1 MALRAVLPSEN
12 RHEGEIAKSRV
23 IVAVE
28 ACRGRSWNTYFFS
41 HRESRKPH
49 CVFEFTRPN
58 LQKPKWHDNQTTNEN
73 RHKPNRGRWGAS
85 RGIKTFP
92 QNSQN
97 HISETKMVRQLRRH
111 ATARIYIFKI
121 FVSSFFSSPTTCCL
135 RLTMS
140 APLVWPGLS
149 MVLMLKVS
157 GSLALW
163 TWLSVLALCCCC
175 LSAFRSLCCS
185 LDLPWF
191 WIPGSPG
198 WLELCCR
205 WQVRAV
211 IGWQGG
217 GGDYSTCIL

>member
-1 MALRAVLPSEN
+1 MNDEFRQPRRVVTPSEN
-12 RHEGEIAKSRV
+12 RHEGEKAKSRD

-97 HISETKMVRQLRRH
+97 HISETKMVRQLRCH
-111 ATARIYIFKI
+111 GTYIQLQNFRK
-121 FVSSFFSSPTTCCL
+121 FFLLVIHYLLSKA
-135 RLTMS
+135 

-191 WIPGSPG
+191 WILGSPG
-198 WLELCCR
+198 
-205 WQVRAV
+205 
-211 IGWQGG
+211 
-217 GGDYSTCIL
+217 

>member
-1 MALRAVLPSEN
+1 MCCQSIACGLLWLKPSEN
-12 RHEGEIAKSRV
+12 WYKGEIAKSRD

-73 RHKPNRGRWGAS
+73 RHKPNRGHWGAS

-163 TWLSVLALCCCC
+163 TCGPGCLFLLCAAAVCLPSGPCVALWIYPGSGSLAL
-175 LSAFRSLCCS
+175 LV
-185 LDLPWF
+185 
-191 WIPGSPG
+191 G
-198 WLELCCR
+198 
-205 WQVRAV
+205 
-211 IGWQGG
+211 
-217 GGDYSTCIL
+217 